1 MDKRRAR
8 PNLPAESGGQHA
20 TKEETRVRIVVIGT
34 GAMGSVYAGLLAD
47 AGLDVWAVDS
57 WADHIEAIRRDGL
70 RVSGASGDRV
80 ARLEASTDARDAGP
94 ADLVIIATKASGVEA
109 AAEAARGILAPEGL
123 VLTIQNGL
131 GSAER
136 VAAIVGKHRTLIG
149 VVGGFGA
156 SMRAP
161 GHAHHN
167 GWEFLRLGEY
177 DGGLS
182 PRLEG
187 VAELWRKGG
196 FRVLLFEDIH
206 QLIWEKFICNV
217 AFSGTCTLT
226 GLTIGEVLAD
236 PGAWQVASGCAT
248 EAHAVARA
256 KGIRVDIDDPSAY
269 VRAFGEKIPNARPS
283 MLLDHMAGRR
293 SEIDV
298 INGSVPRVGA
308 EVGVPTPVNATVV
321 ALVRAREKAFPA

>member
-1 MDKRRAR
+1 
-8 PNLPAESGGQHA
+8 
-20 TKEETRVRIVVIGT
+20 VRIAIIGT

-47 AGLDVWAVDS
+47 AGLDVWAIDS

-70 RVSGASGDRV
+70 RISGASGERV
-80 ARLEASTDARDAGP
+80 AKLKATTDARDAAP
-94 ADLVIIATKASGVEA
+94 ADLVIIATKASSVEPAAHAAQEIVAPDGV
-109 AAEAARGILAPEGL
+109 

-136 VAAIVGKHRTLIG
+136 VAKIVGKDKTMIG

-156 SMRAP
+156 SIKAP

-167 GWEFLRLGEY
+167 GWEFVRLGEY
-177 DGGLS
+177 DGGLT
-182 PRLEG
+182 PRLDQ
-187 VAELWRKGG
+187 VAEVWKKGG

-206 QLIWEKFICNV
+206 QLVWEKFICNV

-236 PGAWQVASGCAT
+236 ADAWKIASTCAS
-248 EAHAVARA
+248 EAYAVAKA
-256 KGIRVDIDDPSAY
+256 KGVKVDIDDPVAY
-269 VRAFGEKIPNARPS
+269 VRAFGEKIPGARPS
-283 MLLDHMAGRR
+283 MLLDHMAQRR

-298 INGSVPRVGA
+298 INGAVPRVGA
-308 EVGVPTPVNATVV
+308 EVGVPTPVNTTVV
-321 ALVRAREKAFPA
+321 ALVRAREAAFSK